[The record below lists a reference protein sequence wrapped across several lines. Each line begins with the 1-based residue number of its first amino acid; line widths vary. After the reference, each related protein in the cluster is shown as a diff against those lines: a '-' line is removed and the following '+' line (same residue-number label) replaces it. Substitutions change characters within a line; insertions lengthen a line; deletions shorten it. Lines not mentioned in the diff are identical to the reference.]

1 MAQESIGEC
10 EAAGN
15 GRINEPIECCSYR
28 SYFIA
33 HSMHNKGKNVTI
45 FKINSIRNWNSLTS
59 ITVEIECK
67 RGPVN
72 DIPKTTYTEAE
83 PLIVFIIFSN
93 ALLDWQEKRCSP
105 FRHQMQFNNTVIS
118 SVFIFF
124 ISFHFVRHTD
134 RDWHEYVYGERKG
147 PQPQRQTTIESDW
160 VIALVHLVFD
170 VVGIVNC

>member
-59 ITVEIECK
+59 MTVEIECK

-72 DIPKTTYTEAE
+72 DIPETTYTEAE

-93 ALLDWQEKRCSP
+93 ALLDWQERRSSP

-118 SVFIFF
+118 SVFIFSFHF
-124 ISFHFVRHTD
+124 ISFDIRIAIDMNMCMVSGKGHNRKD
-134 RDWHEYVYGERKG
+134 R
-147 PQPQRQTTIESDW
+147 RQSKAT
-160 VIALVHLVFD
+160 
-170 VVGIVNC
+170 G